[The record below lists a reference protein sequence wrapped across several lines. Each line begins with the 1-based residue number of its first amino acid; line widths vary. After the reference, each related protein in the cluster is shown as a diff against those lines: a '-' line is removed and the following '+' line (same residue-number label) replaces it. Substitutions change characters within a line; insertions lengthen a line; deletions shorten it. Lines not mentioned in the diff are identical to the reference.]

1 MFASFPRL
9 RGCVKLGGLH
19 HPNFDIHFFRK
30 RFLTPW
36 PCLLILPLFPTCLPT
51 AALFPIR
58 LFATSCI
65 WQRLVFGN
73 VHTWGTLYT
82 DLGSFRGH
90 CSSVLSG
97 TQALNNSELL
107 ARSRELQLVELAV
120 GHYLRFADQ
129 CASQSDQRLRS
140 AYCDSS
146 EHRFP
151 DELKHSLADGL
162 SVGFLLWQYDKTR
175 SACHLYSLALLSV
188 CQLCQPS
195 CLACEGH
202 GRQWR
207 LQVVNPMQ
215 LHDKHTC
222 PCDHVIWLRKRVS
235 YCL

>member
-1 MFASFPRL
+1 MP
-9 RGCVKLGGLH
+9 
-19 HPNFDIHFFRK
+19 
-30 RFLTPW
+30 
-36 PCLLILPLFPTCLPT
+36 
-51 AALFPIR
+51 
-58 LFATSCI
+58 
-65 WQRLVFGN
+65 
-73 VHTWGTLYT
+73 
-82 DLGSFRGH
+82 
-90 CSSVLSG
+90 SVLSG